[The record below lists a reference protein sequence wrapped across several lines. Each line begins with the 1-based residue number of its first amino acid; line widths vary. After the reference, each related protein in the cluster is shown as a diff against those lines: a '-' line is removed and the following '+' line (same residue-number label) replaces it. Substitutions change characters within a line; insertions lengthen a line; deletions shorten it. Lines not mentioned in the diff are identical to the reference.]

1 MKGWLGRLIGK
12 SIEIRVGELDI
23 SISSPQEFMFCCSGR
38 TALPQ
43 NRIAAMSRSTNKVLT
58 DEVNQLH
65 KLANAMRKISDPD
78 STMTKHGFSEVPA
91 SSISQDHNWRDI
103 FEALRG
109 APPKH
114 GSLLAQCRQ
123 MAMEHY
129 LQYLDNR
136 CSSINSVL
144 LARRSDKAA
153 GRSEDGR
160 SSAPVFTPEIVETG
174 LGEVHY
180 ERIPKG
186 ETVVVKIRPGE
197 DLDLLLSRH
206 KCKLIHENEK
216 LKFISNAQ
224 HDPIPIHPGR
234 TAIGRD
240 TINDIVLDAAWR
252 DVSRLHVVINHD
264 GNELQI
270 TDMSSYGTFLPIH
283 FIGRDKEALH

>member
-1 MKGWLGRLIGK
+1 MKGWLGKLIGD
-12 SIEIRVGELDI
+12 SIKIRAGELDI
-23 SISSPQEFMFCCSGR
+23 SISSPEEFLFCCSGR
-38 TALPQ
+38 TSLPQ
-43 NRIAAMSRSTNKVLT
+43 GRLDAIGRGASKALT
-58 DEVNQLH
+58 DEINQLH
-65 KLANAMRKISDPD
+65 RLANTMKKISDPS
-78 STMTKHGFSEVPA
+78 STMTVHGFSEVPVG
-91 SSISQDHNWRDI
+91 SISQDHNWRDI

-109 APPKH
+109 APPKP
-114 GSLLAQCRQ
+114 GSLLDQCRQ

-136 CSSINSVL
+136 CGAINSVL
-144 LARRSDKAA
+144 LARRSEKAA
-153 GRSEDGR
+153 GKDERNST
-160 SSAPVFTPEIVETG
+160 PVFSPGIVETG

-197 DLDLLLSRH
+197 DVDLLLSRH

-252 DVSRLHVVINHD
+252 DVSRLHLVINHD